1 MSNKPV
7 YPFSQGQY
15 FENLAYR
22 TPHDVQEERKSFI
35 QEALNLRNSKHIF
48 VEDSVECLTLCDRPY
63 VNYTAQRKRLNPS
76 FCGYPINPKVSEK
89 LFYLTQPAGHWFK
102 HYDQKIIE
110 LLTTVPLVPFRVIK
124 NIKSLSGTGN
134 ILPNGSYFSV
144 GTVQGPENN
153 EALQSTGSIR
163 TPFFEA
169 IEVLGNATKMFK
181 VFDSRWTIDRFS
193 VQNIFIP
200 VKAFSAAEQVGLVL
214 LPNGSVTWLWH
225 DGKWKTV
232 KVSTTFCRKAKNSFC
247 TKFTEIDTDSQG
259 VLLEKTCLLEIN
271 GKEIEVHK
279 RISKLLDQDELR
291 IAFRSFSEITNNRV
305 AVQPRSQ
312 LLSMIAKNFK
322 SEFLDPYKM
331 NLLKSTEYKNMSSFG
346 EFALALAKKSSP
358 LVAVLLDKVH
368 SDWLSEFAVAAA
380 KDGTPLFWG
389 VDTMLNNKWSSYFKK
404 ALMAAGFQVSSS
416 AAVTNMYGH
425 YHFGINANDVKDS
438 LQKKVSVS
446 FSATV
451 ERPVIQRYTIEPKET
466 QSVMVPEFVIR
477 KGETAVKQ
485 YVANSFNENIHE
497 YQLDRYKKTSEMT
510 HQKTRSS
517 GEIKILVNLSSIKVN
532 EIIHS

>member
-1 MSNKPV
+1 MSDKPV

-15 FENLAYR
+15 FENLVYR
-22 TPHDVQEERKSFI
+22 TPNYVQEQRKGFI
-35 QEALNLRNSKHIF
+35 NEALNLRNSKYFF

-63 VNYTAQRKRLNPS
+63 TNYSAQKKRLRPS
-76 FCGYPINPKVSEK
+76 FCGYPINQKVSEK
-89 LFYLTQPAGHWFK
+89 LFELTQPAGHWFP

-110 LLTTVPLVPFRVIK
+110 LLVTIPLVPFRVIK
-124 NIKSLSGTGN
+124 NIKSLSGSGN
-134 ILPNGSYFSV
+134 VLPNGSYFSV
-144 GTVQGPENN
+144 GTVQGSENH
-153 EALQSTGSIR
+153 EVLQSTGCTP

-169 IEVLGNATKMFK
+169 IEVLGNATKMFQ
-181 VFDSRWTIDRFS
+181 VFDSRWTADRFS

-232 KVSTTFCRKAKNSFC
+232 KVSTTFCSKGKNSFC
-247 TKFTEIDTDSQG
+247 TKFTEIDTNAQG
-259 VLLEKTCLLEIN
+259 ILLEKTCLLEIN

-291 IAFRSFSEITNNRV
+291 IAFRSFSKITSNPR
-305 AVQPRSQ
+305 ASHPRSQ

-331 NLLKSTEYKNMSSFG
+331 NLLKSTEYKNMSSFS
-346 EFALALAKKSSP
+346 EFALALAEKSSP
-358 LVAVLLDKVH
+358 LLAVLLDKVH

-389 VDTMLNNKWSSYFKK
+389 VDTMLDNRWSSYLKQ
-404 ALMAAGFQVSSS
+404 ALIAAGFHPNSTGPV
-416 AAVTNMYGH
+416 ANMYGH
-425 YHFGINANDVKDS
+425 YHFGVTAKDVKDG

-466 QSVMVPEFVIR
+466 QEVMVPEFVIR

-485 YVANSFNENIHE
+485 YVANSLNENIHE
-497 YQLDRYKKTSEMT
+497 YQLNNYKTTSEMT

-517 GEIKILVNLSSIKVN
+517 EIKILVNLSSVKVN